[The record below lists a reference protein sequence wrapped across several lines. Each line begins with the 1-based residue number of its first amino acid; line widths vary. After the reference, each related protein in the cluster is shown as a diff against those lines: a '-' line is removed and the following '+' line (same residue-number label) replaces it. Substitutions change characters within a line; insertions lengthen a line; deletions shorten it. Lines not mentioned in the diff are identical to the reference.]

1 MSTQT
6 KPALI
11 AAPAQTEAKDKV
23 VDIDAPPTLTI
34 TVKDSTGK
42 EWGVLM
48 ADGKVFSTGSTGFH
62 ATGKLR
68 NPANGLPYQVG
79 MNLTLIGSK

>member
-1 MSTQT
+1 MSTQA
-6 KPALI
+6 KPA
-11 AAPAQTEAKDKV
+11 PATTTKV
-23 VDIDAPPTLTI
+23 VDIDAPPTLSI
-34 TVKDSTGK
+34 VVKDAAGK
-42 EWGVLM
+42 EWGMLV
-48 ADGKVFSTGSTGFH
+48 ADAKVFSTGSTGFY